1 MIDRPARATPALVA
15 AATAGHTRRVIAI
28 RPAHP
33 RDAPRLS
40 EIYRAASLGN
50 PGDRAAL
57 LAHPAALRWDATL
70 ITRAHVVAAHD
81 GDAVLGFATALA
93 GAPAWE
99 LEDLFVDPAHQ
110 RRGAATALVAALAAR
125 AGEAGAT
132 ALEVTANPHAHAFY
146 LAAGF
151 VDIGVAATPFG
162 DARRM
167 ARRLA

>member
-1 MIDRPARATPALVA
+1 MAPSFSP
-15 AATAGHTRRVIAI
+15 
-28 RPAHP
+28 P
-33 RDAPRLS
+33 RSFRSLSQQQLHRLL
-40 EIYRAASLGN
+40 E
-50 PGDRAAL
+50 L
-57 LAHPAALRWDATL
+57 LRQWGSGGLEFGSDVTQS
-70 ITRAHVVAAHD
+70 
-81 GDAVLGFATALA
+81 
-93 GAPAWE
+93 E

-132 ALEVTANPHAHAFY
+132 ALEVTANAHARGFY

-151 VDIGVAATPFG
+151 VDIGVAATAFG